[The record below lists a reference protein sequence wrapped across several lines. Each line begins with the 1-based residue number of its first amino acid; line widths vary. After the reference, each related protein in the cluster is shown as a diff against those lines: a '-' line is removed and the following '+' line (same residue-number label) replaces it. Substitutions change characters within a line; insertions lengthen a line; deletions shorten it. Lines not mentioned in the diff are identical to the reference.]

1 MTSHRRMSRIAA
13 VAGILFAWTG
23 EAAAQSCAMCASSFG
38 PNDPVTKAFNWSII
52 FLMAAP
58 YTLFGAVAG
67 YLFFTYRRDAARRR
81 AAIVELPA
89 ARTREASMEGPEE
102 VPT

>member
-1 MTSHRRMSRIAA
+1 MALIIAA
-13 VAGILFAWTG
+13 TALLAGSAGPAL
-23 EAAAQSCAMCASSFG
+23 AQSCAMCASSFG

-67 YLFFTYRRDAARRR
+67 YVFFTYRRAAGRRR
-81 AAIVELPA
+81 AAVVELPSV
-89 ARTREASMEGPEE
+89 RGRRPDGEISEE
-102 VPT
+102 V

>member
-1 MTSHRRMSRIAA
+1 MTAMRSPTAGLGAA
-13 VAGILFAWTG
+13 IVGLLLAPAG
-23 EAAAQSCAMCASSFG
+23 EALAQSCAMCASSFG

-67 YLFFTYRRDAARRR
+67 WLFLSHRRAAARRR
-81 AAIVELPA
+81 THVVELA
-89 ARTREASMEGPEE
+89 LARRQPLGDQVPEE
-102 VPT
+102 V

>member
-1 MTSHRRMSRIAA
+1 MGQLAA
-13 VAGILFAWTG
+13 AATILLISTG
-23 EAAAQSCAMCASSFG
+23 EVAAQSCAMCASSFG

-58 YTLFGAVAG
+58 YSLFGAVAG
-67 YLFFTYRRDAARRR
+67 YLFFTYRRAAARQR

-89 ARTREASMEGPEE
+89 ARTRQASTEGPEE